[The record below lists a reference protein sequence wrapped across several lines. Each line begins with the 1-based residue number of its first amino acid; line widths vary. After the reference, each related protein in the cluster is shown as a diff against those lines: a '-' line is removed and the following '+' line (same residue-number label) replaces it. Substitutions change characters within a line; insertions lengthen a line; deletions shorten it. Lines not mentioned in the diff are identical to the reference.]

1 MIFSHC
7 DFTQDMEQA
16 VVHLVVDF
24 RKPHDFFS
32 GSALQVSEKT
42 AVFGVFRFIPF
53 IFQHHSSQFLSVEQP
68 LDTVISVT
76 VVEKSD
82 QCTNTSRYQNRNGI
96 VGSPSN
102 SGMEQ
107 VKIFPVYNKE
117 LSQIQ

>member
-16 VVHLVVDF
+16 VVHLVVNF

-32 GSALQVSEKT
+32 GSALQVNEKT
-42 AVFGVFRFIPF
+42 AVFGVFCFIPF
-53 IFQHHSSQFLSVEQP
+53 IVQHHTSQLLSMKQP

>member
-42 AVFGVFRFIPF
+42 AVFGVFTDLQSR
-53 IFQHHSSQFLSVEQP
+53 SR
-68 LDTVISVT
+68 
-76 VVEKSD
+76 EKII
-82 QCTNTSRYQNRNGI
+82 Y
-96 VGSPSN
+96 
-102 SGMEQ
+102 
-107 VKIFPVYNKE
+107 FPAPCEPVFACE
-117 LSQIQ
+117 TTA

>member
-7 DFTQDMEQA
+7 DFTQNMQQTI
-16 VVHLVVDF
+16 VHLVVDF
-24 RKPHDFFS
+24 GKPHNFFS

-42 AVFGVFRFIPF
+42 VVFGVFCFIPL
-53 IFQHHSSQFLSVEQP
+53 IFQHHASQLLSMEQP

-96 VGSPSN
+96 VGSPCDSC
-102 SGMEQ
+102 MEQ
-107 VKIFPVYNKE
+107 VKIFPVGNKE

>member
-1 MIFSHC
+1 
-7 DFTQDMEQA
+7 MEQA
-16 VVHLVVDF
+16 IVHLVVDF
-24 RKPHDFFS
+24 GKPHDFFS
-32 GSALQVSEKT
+32 GSALQISEKT

-96 VGSPSN
+96 VGSSSN
-102 SGMEQ
+102 SGMKQ
-107 VKIFPVYNKE
+107 VKIFPVRNKK

>member
-32 GSALQVSEKT
+32 GSALQVSEKN
-42 AVFGVFRFIPF
+42 AVFGDFCFIPF
-53 IFQHHSSQFLSVEQP
+53 IFQHHTSQLLSVQQP

-76 VVEKSD
+76 VVDKSD
-82 QCTNTSRYQNRNGI
+82 QCTHTSRYQNRNRI
-96 VGSPSN
+96 VDSPSN

-107 VKIFPVYNKE
+107 VKIFPVGNKK
-117 LSQIQ
+117 LSQVQ

>member
-1 MIFSHC
+1 MIFTHC
-7 DFTQDMEQA
+7 DFTQDMQQA
-16 VVHLVVDF
+16 IVHLVVDF
-24 RKPHDFFS
+24 GKPHDFFS

-53 IFQHHSSQFLSVEQP
+53 IFQHHASQFLPVKQP

-76 VVEKSD
+76 VIEKSD

-107 VKIFPVYNKE
+107 VKIFPVGNKE
-117 LSQIQ
+117 LSQVQ

>member
-42 AVFGVFRFIPF
+42 AVFGAVSYT
-53 IFQHHSSQFLSVEQP
+53 H
-68 LDTVISVT
+68 LDVYKRQIHKMSENISILT
-76 VVEKSD
+76 F
-82 QCTNTSRYQNRNGI
+82 GI
-96 VGSPSN
+96 
-102 SGMEQ
+102 
-107 VKIFPVYNKE
+107 
-117 LSQIQ
+117 